1 MLKHQCES
9 LGSSHQAQVQ
19 QLRSD
24 WEENLGSRLNTEVT
38 KLMAPAQQEIAAL
51 RSEVGKV

>member
-38 KLMAPAQQEIAAL
+38 KLMAPAQQEITAL